1 MSYRHHTRRLDGET
15 AASRLRLAARALR
28 ARLAL
33 RLHRAQVDRLA
44 GAHPGDT
51 FALEQGES
59 LPGDRRQ
66 AILAVLGLE

>member
-1 MSYRHHTRRLDGET
+1 MTFRHHTRRLDGH
-15 AASRLRLAARALR
+15 AATDRLRLASRALR

-44 GAHPGDT
+44 GANPGDT

-59 LPGDRRQ
+59 VPEDRRQ
-66 AILAVLGLE
+66 AILRVLGLT